1 MGIINLLR
9 STLNKVKAIFSSD
22 DANVN
27 LVADTSAD
35 IAVVPDTELT
45 TNDGAGIGADLHT
58 IQEDRLAFNRLS
70 NQRGAYYITK
80 KTPYQSDGALKLQT
94 VELVFDFAYKMAFT
108 DEGAHRRNRS
118 GGSHKRRNAEIF
130 ANAFQ
135 GKIAECAACNL
146 LFRLDKTICPDFST
160 HPRGEWD
167 TVDLTVNGKEIAV
180 KSTKHYGQLLL
191 LETKDWDCN
200 GHYVPNIGNSVSS
213 YDCIML
219 VRLKPSCE
227 DILKQHRLLYSD
239 SIDRDILLQ
248 LVSAQTWSYNYVGYI
263 TNSDLLQV
271 IQERYVLP
279 QGALLNGSTVMDAEN
294 YYVQAGDLRDV
305 SSLLARMQT

>member
-1 MGIINLLR
+1 
-9 STLNKVKAIFSSD
+9 
-22 DANVN
+22 
-27 LVADTSAD
+27 
-35 IAVVPDTELT
+35 
-45 TNDGAGIGADLHT
+45 
-58 IQEDRLAFNRLS
+58 
-70 NQRGAYYITK
+70 
-80 KTPYQSDGALKLQT
+80 

-160 HPRGEWD
+160 HPLGEWD

-191 LETKDWDCN
+191 LETKDWDCS

-213 YDCIML
+213 YDYIL
-219 VRLKPSCE
+219 LIRLKPSCE
-227 DILKQHRLLYSD
+227 DILKKHRLLYSD
-239 SIDRDILLQ
+239 SIDCDELFK
-248 LVSAQTWSYNYVGYI
+248 LVSGQAWSYDFSPCPLFI
-263 TNSDLLQV
+263 
-271 IQERYVLP
+271 
-279 QGALLNGSTVMDAEN
+279 
-294 YYVQAGDLRDV
+294 LR
-305 SSLLARMQT
+305 